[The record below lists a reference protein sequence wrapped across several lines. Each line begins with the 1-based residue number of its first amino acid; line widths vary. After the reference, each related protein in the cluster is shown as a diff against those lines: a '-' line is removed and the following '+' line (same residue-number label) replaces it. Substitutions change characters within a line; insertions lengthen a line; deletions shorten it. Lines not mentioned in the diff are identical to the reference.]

1 MNKIAIFGGSG
12 FLGTD
17 LTRLLIKK
25 HPSLAIQILDVNPP
39 ANDILQVRNIE
50 YIKFDV
56 MKDNLLEINGEDI
69 DTIFFKIGILGGPSS
84 ILIENSERYLN
95 LNSYTLYKIIEI
107 RKKNKSNNKK
117 IIFDSS
123 DQVYG
128 DSNIVCNES
137 SEPMPINFYG
147 VSKILS
153 EKILRYFNLTSGI
166 KCIIFRYPRV
176 HAKFSEDVITSFC
189 RKVLAGKP
197 IEIYDNKKLDFVH
210 ISDVSEANIKA
221 LSTDINFG
229 IINVGN
235 GESYSLIE
243 LANMIQTIA
252 GKRVEIVSKHK
263 KASFE
268 PKQKYLITN
277 NIREILN
284 FQPKVSIEEMIM
296 ETLTYLN
303 GQVEEVD

>member
-25 HPSLAIQILDVNPP
+25 HPSLAIQISDVNPP
-39 ANDILQVRNIE
+39 ANDILQAKNIE

-56 MKDNLLEINGEDI
+56 MEDNLLEINDI
-69 DTIFFKIGILGGPSS
+69 NVIFFKIGILGGPSS
-84 ILIENSERYLN
+84 VLIENSEKYLN
-95 LNSYTLYKIIEI
+95 LNSYSLYKIIENW
-107 RKKNKSNNKK
+107 KNKSNNKK

-128 DSNIVCNES
+128 DSNIMCNES

-153 EKILRYFNLTSGI
+153 KKILRYFNLTSGI

-176 HAKFSEDVITSFC
+176 HANFSEDVITSFC

-197 IEIYDNKKLDFVH
+197 IEIYSNKKLDFVH

-221 LSTDINFG
+221 LFTDINFG

-252 GKRVEIVSKHK
+252 GERVKILIKHK
-263 KASFE
+263 KSSFE
-268 PKQKYLITN
+268 PKQKYLVTN
-277 NIREILN
+277 NMREILN

-296 ETLTYLN
+296 ETLTYLDSE
-303 GQVEEVD
+303 VEETD

>member
-25 HPSLAIQILDVNPP
+25 HPSLPIQIFGISPPPNDVLQNRNVDFIKYDVQEGNIPEINDVNI
-39 ANDILQVRNIE
+39 IL
-50 YIKFDV
+50 
-56 MKDNLLEINGEDI
+56 
-69 DTIFFKIGILGGPSS
+69 FKIGILGGPSS
-84 ILIENSERYLN
+84 TLIENSEKYLN
-95 LNSYTLYKIIEI
+95 LNSYSLYKIVEQW
-107 RKKNKSNNKK
+107 KDKSNNKK

-128 DSNIVCNES
+128 YSNIVCNES
-137 SEPMPINFYG
+137 SEPKPINFYG

-153 EKILRYFNLTSGI
+153 EKILRYFNLTKHI

-189 RKVLAGKP
+189 RKVLLGKP
-197 IEIYDNKKLDFVH
+197 IEIYNNKRLDFIH
-210 ISDVSEANIKA
+210 ISDVSEANLKA
-221 LSTDINFG
+221 LSTDVNFG
-229 IINVGN
+229 IINLGN

-252 GKRVEIVSKHK
+252 GKRVEILIKHQK
-263 KASFE
+263 SSFE
-268 PKQKYLITN
+268 PNQKYLITN
-277 NIREILN
+277 NMRELLN
-284 FQPKVSIEEMIM
+284 FQAKVSMEEMIM
-296 ETLTYLN
+296 ETLSYLE
-303 GQVEEVD
+303 GQIGGC